1 MCQKDFT
8 PPKKKKMGAVYMQT
22 ALNVSQL
29 PN

>member
-8 PPKKKKMGAVYMQT
+8 PPKKKMGAVYMQT